1 MGLDQTVFGNTLGAW
16 LIAAGVYAATTLALW
31 LLERYALRAF
41 TRFARSTQTSA
52 DDLVA
57 DVLGETKFGLILFVA
72 LFAASLALELD
83 PAVTLVI
90 RRAAAIAIVIQ
101 GGIWASAAL
110 TFWVSRFVDRMAGQ
124 DAEAVTMVSA
134 LSFVGRL
141 AVWSVVL
148 LLILDNLGVEVAAL
162 LAGLGIGGI
171 AIALAA
177 QNVLGDLL
185 ASLSIILDKPFV
197 IGDFLVVGD
206 QQGTVESIGLKTTR
220 LRSLGGEQ
228 LVLGNSDVINTRIRN
243 LGRMADRRGALRIGV
258 TYDTPREVLAQIPG
272 WIEEIVDAQEEVRY
286 DRSHLSGFGDS
297 AVEFDTIFYMTVPE
311 YVRFMDAKQAILLA
325 IHERFEEAGVEIAY
339 PTQVVYTIP
348 AGRGAGTGEGSGGA
362 ASGADTAGA
371 DTDGG
376 ATPAGE

>member
-1 MGLDQTVFGNTLGAW
+1 MGLDQMIYGNTLGAW
-16 LIAAGVYAATTLALW
+16 LIAAGIYAATTLALW
-31 LLERYALRAF
+31 LLERYALRGF
-41 TRFARSTQTSA
+41 TRFARGTQTA
-52 DDLVA
+52 VDDLVA

-72 LFAASLALELD
+72 LFAASLALQLD
-83 PAVTLVI
+83 PTVALVI
-90 RRAAAIAIVIQ
+90 RRAAAIAIVLQ

-110 TFWVSRFVDRMAGQ
+110 AFWVSRFVDQMAGE

-141 AVWSVVL
+141 VVWSVVL

-171 AIALAA
+171 AVALAA

-228 LVLGNSDVINTRIRN
+228 LILGNSDVVHTRIRN
-243 LGRMADRRGALRIGV
+243 LGRMEDRRGMLRIGV
-258 TYDTPREVLAQIPG
+258 TYDTPREVLARIPG
-272 WIEEIVDAQEEVRY
+272 WIEEIADAQEEVRF

-297 AVEFDTIFYMTVPE
+297 AVEFDTIFYMTVPQ
-311 YVRFMDAKQAILLA
+311 YDRFMDAKQAILLA
-325 IHERFEEAGVEIAY
+325 IHERFERAGVAFAY

-348 AGRGAGTGEGSGGA
+348 AGDGSGA
-362 ASGADTAGA
+362 EASGAAASAA
-371 DTDGG
+371 DTS
-376 ATPAGE
+376 AGRAPTRA